1 MKHFPSPFIY
11 KTFLVSSGFL
21 GLIYLYSSQLGL
33 ASFSLNIF
41 EVASKIAIPL
51 LVSSLIFMLW
61 LVTKSRMLVYPLF
74 FSISLTSL
82 FGFTETLTGSHATAT
97 NVIFYGLA
105 FYTAYF
111 AYHIQKNQI
120 SLNNVLIGANPLLLV
135 TGPIS
140 TFFKSHTHRHFR
152 KRVAYYLPFI
162 VIGIFMFKV
171 IATPLTEFFGMI
183 ELTDIA
189 SALVFA
195 LIFELFVYANFA
207 GLSLMIYGFFGIAG
221 VKIPLNFRQPFS
233 ARNLIDFWKG
243 WHVSL
248 SIVLKAVFYEPVK
261 RKFKFTRFSTQL
273 AILVVFL
280 ASAFWHGVTFNF
292 LVWGLLHGLLFVL
305 TLYLLKRRMMPYM
318 VPVLLLSGVVVGRM
332 VFADSDTERLLE
344 KLMFTWDANTAVL
357 MQILSVPKPALIA
370 LFLGL
375 ILMFVEFTFLRNR
388 HVAKRNYKFLRV
400 PFSQMVMI
408 GLFVLLV
415 STNVGVDYAV
425 YGQR

>member
-1 MKHFPSPFIY
+1 MKHLPSRFVTQSFI
-11 KTFLVSSGFL
+11 LSSVFI
-21 GLIYLYSSQLGL
+21 GLIYLYASYLGL
-33 ASFSLNIF
+33 TEISFDIHEVVLKIVIPVIVSVFIF
-41 EVASKIAIPL
+41 GI
-51 LVSSLIFMLW
+51 W
-61 LVTKSRMLVYPLF
+61 LVTKSPWMVYGLF
-74 FSISLTSL
+74 FSISFTSL
-82 FGFTETLTGSHATAT
+82 FGFTETLTGSHATST
-97 NVIFYGLA
+97 SLIFYGLA

-111 AYHIQKNQI
+111 AYHIQRNKL
-120 SLNNVLIGANPLLLV
+120 SANNVLIGANPLLLV

-140 TFFKSHTHRHFR
+140 TFFKSHAHKQFR

-162 VIGIFMFKV
+162 VIGIFLFKV
-171 IATPLTEFFGMI
+171 IATPLTEFFTMI
-183 ELTDIA
+183 ELTDLA
-189 SALVFA
+189 SALTFA

-207 GLSLMIYGFFGIAG
+207 GLSLMIYGLFGIAG

-318 VPVLLLSGVVVGRM
+318 VPVLLLIGVVVGRM
-332 VFADSDTERLLE
+332 VFADSDTARLLE
-344 KLMFTWDANTAVL
+344 KLMFNWDANTEVL
-357 MQILSVPKPALIA
+357 AHMFSVPKSALIA

-375 ILMFVEFTFLRNR
+375 FLMFVEFAFLRNR

-415 STNVGVDYAV
+415 STSVGVDYAV

>member
-1 MKHFPSPFIY
+1 MIVSAFIFAIWLLTKSP
-11 KTFLVSSGFL
+11 
-21 GLIYLYSSQLGL
+21 
-33 ASFSLNIF
+33 
-41 EVASKIAIPL
+41 
-51 LVSSLIFMLW
+51 W
-61 LVTKSRMLVYPLF
+61 LVYGLF
-74 FSISLTSL
+74 FSISFTSL
-82 FGFTETLTGSHATAT
+82 FGFTETLTGSHATST
-97 NVIFYGLA
+97 NLIFYGLA

-111 AYHIQKNQI
+111 AYHIQR
-120 SLNNVLIGANPLLLV
+120 NNLTGNNILIGANPLLLV

-140 TFFKSHTHRHFR
+140 TFFKSHAHKQFR
-152 KRVAYYLPFI
+152 KRLAYYLPFI
-162 VIGIFMFKV
+162 VIGIFLFKV
-171 IATPLTEFFGMI
+171 IATPLTEFFSMI
-183 ELTDIA
+183 ELTDLA
-189 SALVFA
+189 SALTFA
-195 LIFELFVYANFA
+195 VIFELFVYANFA
-207 GLSLMIYGFFGIAG
+207 GLSLMIYGLFGIAG

-261 RKFKFTRFSTQL
+261 RKLNFSRFSTQL

-292 LVWGLLHGLLFVL
+292 LIWGLLHGLLFVL
-305 TLYLLKRRMMPYM
+305 TLYLLKRKKVLFM
-318 VPVLLLSGVVVGRM
+318 VPVLLVMGVVIGRM
-332 VFADSDTERLLE
+332 VFADSDTARLIE
-344 KLMFTWDANTAVL
+344 KLMFSWDANTEVL
-357 MQILSVPKPALIA
+357 THMLSVPKAALIA

-375 ILMFVEFTFLRNR
+375 MLMFVEFAFLRNR

-415 STNVGVDYAV
+415 STSVGLDYAV

>member
-1 MKHFPSPFIY
+1 MQYLPSPFIY
-11 KTFLVSSGFL
+11 KTLLISSVFFW
-21 GLIYLYSSQLGL
+21 LIYLYSGELGL
-33 ASFSLNIF
+33 ASISLSFF
-41 EVASKIAIPL
+41 EIVSKLAIPL
-51 LVSSLIFMLW
+51 LASGLIFLLW
-61 LVTKSRMLVYPLF
+61 FATKSKLLVYPLF
-74 FSISLTSL
+74 FSISITSL

-97 NVIFYGLA
+97 NVFFYGMA
-105 FYTAYF
+105 FYTTYF

-120 SLNNVLIGANPLLLV
+120 SLKNVLIGANPLLLV

-140 TFFKSHTHRHFR
+140 TFFKSNVHRQFR
-152 KRVAYYLPFI
+152 TRLAYYLPFI

-171 IATPLTEFFGMI
+171 IATPLTEFFKMI
-183 ELTDIA
+183 EFTNIV

-195 LIFELFVYANFA
+195 VIFELFVYANFA

-248 SIVLKAVFYEPVK
+248 SIVLKTIFYEPIK
-261 RKFKFTRFSTQL
+261 RRFNFSRFSTQL
-273 AILVVFL
+273 AILAVFL

-305 TLYLLKRRMMPYM
+305 TLYLLKRKVYFLTPF
-318 VPVLLLSGVVVGRM
+318 LLIVGIVIGRM
-332 VFADSDTERLLE
+332 VFADSDTARLLE
-344 KLMFTWDANTAVL
+344 KLMFTWDANTSVL
-357 MQILSVPKPALIA
+357 TQMLSVPKPALVA

-375 ILMFVEFTFLRNR
+375 MLMFVEFAFLRNR

-400 PFSQMVMI
+400 PFAQMVMI

-415 STNVGVDYAV
+415 STGVGVDYAV

>member
-1 MKHFPSPFIY
+1 MSWF
-11 KTFLVSSGFL
+11 FL
-21 GLIYLYSSQLGL
+21 GLIYFYSQHLVLS
-33 ASFSLNIF
+33 SLSLLFIGI
-41 EVASKIAIPL
+41 ASKLAIPL
-51 LVSSLIFMLW
+51 LVSCFIYLFW
-61 LVTKSRMLVYPLF
+61 LATKNRWMVYPLF

-82 FGFTETLTGSHATAT
+82 LGFTETLTGSHSTAT

-111 AYHIQKNQI
+111 SYHIQKNQL

-140 TFFKSHTHRHFR
+140 TFFKSYVHRRFR
-152 KRVAYYLPFI
+152 KRVSYYLPFI

-171 IATPLTEFFGMI
+171 VATPLTDFFGMI
-183 ELTDIA
+183 ELTDIG

-207 GLSLMIYGFFGIAG
+207 GLSLIIYGLFGIAG

-233 ARNLIDFWKG
+233 SRNLIDFWKG

-248 SIVLKAVFYEPVK
+248 SIVLKAIFYEPVK
-261 RKFKFTRFSTQL
+261 RKFKFSRFSTQL
-273 AILVVFL
+273 AILAVFL

-292 LVWGLLHGLLFVL
+292 LVWGLLHGLLLIF
-305 TLYLLKRRMMPYM
+305 TLYLLQRRIFFLAPFILIIGI
-318 VPVLLLSGVVVGRM
+318 VIGRM
-332 VFADSDTERLLE
+332 VFADSDIDRLLD
-344 KLMFTWDANTAVL
+344 KLSFSWDANATF
-357 MQILSVPKPALIA
+357 LSEMMAVPKPALAA
-370 LFLGL
+370 LFIGL
-375 ILMFVEFTFLRNR
+375 MLIIIEFTFLRNR

-400 PFSQMVMI
+400 PFAQMAMI

-415 STNVGVDYAV
+415 STNVEYAV

>member
-1 MKHFPSPFIY
+1 
-11 KTFLVSSGFL
+11 
-21 GLIYLYSSQLGL
+21 
-33 ASFSLNIF
+33 
-41 EVASKIAIPL
+41 
-51 LVSSLIFMLW
+51 MLW